1 MKCGVTH
8 TKLILTA
15 SMLQKKAV
23 RTVCNVS
30 YLHQTNVLFLELYV
44 LKVFDLIELKTAMI
58 TYKVHKN
65 YLPCKSTT
73 KMLT

>member
-8 TKLILTA
+8 IKITLVA

-23 RTVCNVS
+23 RIVCNIS
-30 YLHQTNVLFLELYV
+30 YLHQSNVLFLELHV

-58 TYKVHKN
+58 TYKVHK
-65 YLPCKSTT
+65 K
-73 KMLT
+73 